1 MTAQLTNWI
10 SVAWQA
16 LLANNRWMAWNLFLA
31 LVPLALS
38 FWLFHQPRSRFLRYG
53 TFILIGITFFAG
65 VRRYSL
71 ASAVNFL
78 RDIRSIYLGLEPI
91 YLIGALIGT
100 LILMGLDFWLL
111 GSRGARSLLWWL
123 GFLAFIFFLPNAPYV
138 LTDVIHFYEE
148 IRYNYSVW
156 VLTLALIPQYLIF
169 MGIGFEAYVLSLI
182 YLGYYLRRQG
192 WGKFI
197 LWAELI
203 LHALSAIGIYLGR
216 FQRFNSWHVISQP
229 DQLVMSVLTDLTGTR
244 PLLVIVVTFVVIAV
258 FYWLVKQV
266 SLGIMHRL
274 SDQKNAF
281 TSAAD
286 PDSSTARF

>member
-16 LLANNRWMAWNLFLA
+16 LLANNRWMGWNLFLA

-38 FWLFHQPRSRFLRYG
+38 FWLFHRPRSRVLRWG
-53 TFILIGITFFAG
+53 TLILTGITFFLG
-65 VRRYSL
+65 IRRYSL
-71 ASAVNFL
+71 TSAVNLL
-78 RDIRSIYLGLEPI
+78 RDIRSIYLGIDPI
-91 YLIGALIGT
+91 YLVGALIGT

-111 GSRGARSLLWWL
+111 GWRGARSLLWWV

-182 YLGYYLRRQG
+182 YLGFYLRRQG

-229 DQLVMSVLTDLTGTR
+229 DQLVMSVMTDLTRTR
-244 PLLVIVVTFVVIAV
+244 PLLVTVVTFVVIAV

-266 SLGIMHRL
+266 SLGIMQRL
-274 SDQKNAF
+274 SNPNNAF
-281 TSAAD
+281 PPAAD
-286 PDSSTARF
+286 PDSSPARF